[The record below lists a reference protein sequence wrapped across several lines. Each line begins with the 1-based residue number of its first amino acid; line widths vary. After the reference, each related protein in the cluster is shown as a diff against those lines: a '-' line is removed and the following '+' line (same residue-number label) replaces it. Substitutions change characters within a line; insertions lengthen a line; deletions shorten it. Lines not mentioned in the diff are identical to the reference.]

1 MMKPQKS
8 LYVIVTHLKMKEKKI
23 DKNKYV
29 YLLIYVQII
38 NDRWSDWI
46 GRKSYA
52 KTWNSIKLKHNYEYC
67 MHKQKFAIQ

>member
-38 NDRWSDWI
+38 NDRWSD
-46 GRKSYA
+46 
-52 KTWNSIKLKHNYEYC
+52 
-67 MHKQKFAIQ
+67 